1 MNIQHMP
8 VSSSKPTRHSAQWGG
23 VLVFG
28 LVLLLILT
36 ILGAAGTQ
44 VSNMELRMSSN
55 ALDKSIS
62 FQEAEDGRVAAEL
75 AAITAADGLN
85 ATPVVAFDCNRPGH
99 FSKSATANTSG
110 CTGLATDLVTGGD
123 IRNLDWSTD
132 SITAD
137 NNSDRYIIEYL
148 GIQQWIAPTDDNR
161 GTNLQTSLSAH
172 TFRLTVRGLGVDGG
186 FTYVRAV
193 YSRLVAS

>member
-1 MNIQHMP
+1 MSTQYIGSLP
-8 VSSSKPTRHSAQWGG
+8 SIATPRAAQGGG

-75 AAITAADGLN
+75 AAIAAGDGLN
-85 ATPVVAFDCNRPGH
+85 AIPVVSFDCNRRGY
-99 FSKSATANTSG
+99 FADSATAKTTG
-110 CTGLATDLVTGGD
+110 CTGLATSLVAGGD
-123 IRNLDWSTD
+123 IRNLDWATQ
-132 SITAD
+132 SIPVD
-137 NNSDRYIIEYL
+137 GNSDRYIIEYL
-148 GIQQWIAPTDDNR
+148 GPQPWIAPTDDNR
-161 GTNLQTSLSAH
+161 GQGGETIFSAH
-172 TFRLTVRGLGVDGG
+172 VFRLTVRGLGIDGA
-186 FTYVRAV
+186 FTYVRTM
-193 YSRLVAS
+193 YTRLVAE